1 MLNKKSRYLL
11 ITILVFLS
19 IAFDQIS
26 KIWVRNNFESY
37 SEKSIIGDVFTLI
50 KVENTGAFLGM
61 GSELSEIPRILLLI
75 ILPVIVLISIT
86 LYTYIDKSLDKLSI
100 IGFSL
105 IIGGGIANIF
115 DRIVF
120 GSVTDFLYINL
131 GGIFKTG
138 IFNIAD
144 LSVTT
149 GMILLS
155 LVVIL
160 YVASGGLRAVAYVD
174 TMQCILLAGGIIVL
188 GVITLSYLGGF
199 SNLIEGIAVLSQAD
213 TKLTKEGYSHYV
225 AIPGMIQ
232 FVDAGSKAIG
242 GPWTGIMILTYMFA
256 LMGIQSAPAFT
267 MWAFSNQSPK
277 PFAPQQV
284 WASAFGIGAILFV
297 FTAVQGLSLIHI

>member
-100 IGFSL
+100 VGFSL

-149 GMILLS
+149 GMIL
-155 LVVIL
+155 IL
-160 YVASGGLRAVAYVD
+160 ISSFKR
-174 TMQCILLAGGIIVL
+174 
-188 GVITLSYLGGF
+188 
-199 SNLIEGIAVLSQAD
+199 
-213 TKLTKEGYSHYV
+213 
-225 AIPGMIQ
+225 
-232 FVDAGSKAIG
+232 
-242 GPWTGIMILTYMFA
+242 
-256 LMGIQSAPAFT
+256 
-267 MWAFSNQSPK
+267 K
-277 PFAPQQV
+277 P
-284 WASAFGIGAILFV
+284 
-297 FTAVQGLSLIHI
+297 

>member
-11 ITILVFLS
+11 ITTLVFLS

-149 GMILLS
+149 GMII
-155 LVVIL
+155 IL
-160 YVASGGLRAVAYVD
+160 ISSFKR
-174 TMQCILLAGGIIVL
+174 
-188 GVITLSYLGGF
+188 
-199 SNLIEGIAVLSQAD
+199 
-213 TKLTKEGYSHYV
+213 
-225 AIPGMIQ
+225 
-232 FVDAGSKAIG
+232 
-242 GPWTGIMILTYMFA
+242 
-256 LMGIQSAPAFT
+256 
-267 MWAFSNQSPK
+267 K
-277 PFAPQQV
+277 P
-284 WASAFGIGAILFV
+284 
-297 FTAVQGLSLIHI
+297 

>member
-11 ITILVFLS
+11 ITMLVFLS

-149 GMILLS
+149 GMII
-155 LVVIL
+155 IL
-160 YVASGGLRAVAYVD
+160 ISSFKRK
-174 TMQCILLAGGIIVL
+174 
-188 GVITLSYLGGF
+188 S
-199 SNLIEGIAVLSQAD
+199 
-213 TKLTKEGYSHYV
+213 
-225 AIPGMIQ
+225 
-232 FVDAGSKAIG
+232 
-242 GPWTGIMILTYMFA
+242 
-256 LMGIQSAPAFT
+256 
-267 MWAFSNQSPK
+267 
-277 PFAPQQV
+277 
-284 WASAFGIGAILFV
+284 
-297 FTAVQGLSLIHI
+297 

>member
-19 IAFDQIS
+19 IVLDQIS
-26 KIWVRNNFESY
+26 KIWVRNNFENY
-37 SEKSIIGDVFTLI
+37 SEKSIIADIFTLI

-149 GMILLS
+149 GMII
-155 LVVIL
+155 IL
-160 YVASGGLRAVAYVD
+160 ISSFKR
-174 TMQCILLAGGIIVL
+174 
-188 GVITLSYLGGF
+188 
-199 SNLIEGIAVLSQAD
+199 
-213 TKLTKEGYSHYV
+213 
-225 AIPGMIQ
+225 
-232 FVDAGSKAIG
+232 
-242 GPWTGIMILTYMFA
+242 
-256 LMGIQSAPAFT
+256 
-267 MWAFSNQSPK
+267 K
-277 PFAPQQV
+277 P
-284 WASAFGIGAILFV
+284 
-297 FTAVQGLSLIHI
+297 

>member
-1 MLNKKSRYLL
+1 MLNKKARYFL
-11 ITILVFLS
+11 ITILVLLS

-149 GMILLS
+149 GMIL
-155 LVVIL
+155 IL
-160 YVASGGLRAVAYVD
+160 ISSFKR
-174 TMQCILLAGGIIVL
+174 
-188 GVITLSYLGGF
+188 
-199 SNLIEGIAVLSQAD
+199 
-213 TKLTKEGYSHYV
+213 
-225 AIPGMIQ
+225 
-232 FVDAGSKAIG
+232 
-242 GPWTGIMILTYMFA
+242 
-256 LMGIQSAPAFT
+256 
-267 MWAFSNQSPK
+267 K
-277 PFAPQQV
+277 P
-284 WASAFGIGAILFV
+284 
-297 FTAVQGLSLIHI
+297 